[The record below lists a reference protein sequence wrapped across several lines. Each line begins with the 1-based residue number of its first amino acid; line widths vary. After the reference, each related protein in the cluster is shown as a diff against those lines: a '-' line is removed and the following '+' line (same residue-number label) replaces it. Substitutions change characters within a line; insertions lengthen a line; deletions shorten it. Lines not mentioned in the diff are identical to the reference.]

1 MPLKGMRE
9 EEEKREEKRG
19 VRLAREPH
27 CASAHELRVHRCNLS
42 DPKSEE
48 SYLLVHMLF
57 VVSLPAIVPLRLDK
71 SVEITYPL

>member
-42 DPKSEE
+42 DPTSEE

-57 VVSLPAIVPLRLDK
+57 VVSLLLLCLLRLDK